1 MKNLVDRFLTEDDRA
16 GITEAVRKAEKTTS
30 GEIVP
35 MVVSSSGT
43 YPFAGV
49 IGALALS
56 LPPALAGAHFIGP
69 LVGTGTRDMWVFLGL
84 EILLFMAGYFLT
96 VALPRLRRL
105 FIPAREMDEA
115 VRASA
120 LASFYRKGLH
130 RTRGETGVLIYV
142 SLFER
147 RVWVLGDRGINQKV
161 GQDSWDE
168 IVSIVTGGI
177 KGGTQAEA
185 LCRAVERT
193 GQILAAHFPIQP
205 EDRDELPNLIE
216 GE

>member
-1 MKNLVDRFLTEDDRA
+1 MKNLVNRFLTEEDRIR
-16 GITEAVRKAEKTTS
+16 ITEAVRKAEKTTS

-35 MVVSSSGT
+35 MVVSSSGR
-43 YPFAGV
+43 YPLSGV

-56 LPPALAGAHFIGP
+56 LPPALAGAYFIGP
-69 LVGTGTRDMWVFLGL
+69 LAGTGTRDMWVFLGL
-84 EILLFMAGYFLT
+84 EIPLYLAGYFLT
-96 VALPRLRRL
+96 VALPCLRRL
-105 FIPAREMDEA
+105 FIPAREMDEE

-120 LASFYRKGLH
+120 MASFYRSGLH
-130 RTRGETGVLIYV
+130 RTRDETGVLIYV

-168 IVSIVTGGI
+168 IVSIVTGGVRE
-177 KGGTQAEA
+177 GTQGAA

-193 GQILAAHFPIQP
+193 GEILAAHFPVRP